1 MSTTD
6 DPAREPLPDDEDAA
20 ASAESVQEIYA
31 ALSPEALER
40 EIGAP
45 SAPVVDDA
53 LLTAQRVHV
62 VLVAHDGERWLP
74 QTLESLGRV
83 DAVLESVVAVDT
95 GSRDATAQ
103 ILAGSTMVTDVVEAE
118 RTTGFPA
125 AVSTGSARL
134 PRGDEPASE
143 WVWVLH
149 DDCAPEPTCLREL
162 LGAALAY
169 DAAVVGPKVVD
180 WAGTRL
186 LLELGVSIT
195 GSGRRYTGIEPR
207 EYDQGQHD
215 DRRDVLAVGTAGML
229 VRRDAWDALHG
240 LDPQID
246 LFRDDVDLGWR
257 ARLAGYRVVV
267 EPRAVVRHAAAA
279 ATGRRRP
286 DASRHRAALTDRR
299 NAVHVLMANA
309 SRLGV
314 AFVLARTI
322 VGTMLR
328 AFGFVI
334 GKVPAL
340 AADELVAV
348 AGALRPS
355 RLRAARRWRSGSPRT
370 GSVAGL
376 RPTLGTQLRHAL
388 ENAGML
394 LAGGSGH
401 DIGGGRRRAVT
412 IADAEGEQ
420 GRAEQVASL
429 VTRRAHYP
437 GLWLVLVTAVVTV
450 VGARQVLFAG
460 DLFGGALLPAPRSG
474 RDWWTASFA
483 GWHPVGLGSA
493 APAPPYLPVLAA
505 MSAPLLGN
513 ASLLVSVLLIGAVPA
528 SVATSWW
535 ALRGVVASTW
545 VRSWAALS
553 YGTVVLATGVV
564 AAGRVGTA
572 VVAAVAPLVVRLVSR
587 ALMADAPLRRAWAAG
602 LGVAVAAVFAPVVW
616 VVVGVAG
623 ALAALAWSRS
633 LGTALRWSVVV
644 AVPPL
649 LALPWLPELFRRP
662 QLLVTEAG
670 LTGQG
675 GELSDPSL
683 PSWAPVL
690 LAPGGP
696 GSVEAGVL
704 AGLVVL
710 AVAALLVSGSRA
722 VRGAWMLLLAAVGA
736 GIVTSRVTVGTPEG
750 EALAAGWPGPAVV
763 LAGAG
768 AVLATAVAAPT
779 LWAAATRVVRLVG
792 GGLAI
797 LTTLAALALG
807 LTGSLVDP
815 LERADP
821 VVLPVYVAEEAAGP
835 DRISTLVLSLDGSG
849 PSASVRF
856 TVLRD
861 DVPRLGDAE
870 VLDPSGDVLLAP
882 LVSDVVAGRGEFS
895 AVRLADAGIR
905 YVLVP
910 PPGDPVLVEALDG
923 QPGLLRASAPLGGAV
938 WRVDA
943 PSARVRLIA
952 GADGQVTTVPSG
964 PIEVETSIDAS
975 GATAVHLAEL
985 AEAGWKASLDG
996 VELTPTTH
1004 GEGLQAFTLPRGSGE
1019 LRIWFDSPT
1028 RSRLLVG
1035 QAVAVAVVVVLML
1048 PPARR
1053 RRDTLVGGAP

>member
-6 DPAREPLPDDEDAA
+6 EPIPEPLPDDGEAA

-40 EIGAP
+40 EIVAP
-45 SAPVVDDA
+45 SVPAVDDQ
-53 LLTAQRVHV
+53 LLGAQRVHV

-74 QTLESLGRV
+74 QSLESLQRV

-95 GSRDATAQ
+95 GSRDSSAEL
-103 ILAGSTMVTDVVEAE
+103 LAASTLVTEVVDAE

-125 AVSTGSARL
+125 AVAAGCARL
-134 PRGDEPASE
+134 PEGDEPERE

-180 WAGTRL
+180 WAGTRQ

-195 GSGRRYTGIEPR
+195 GSGRRYTGIETR

-229 VRRDAWDALHG
+229 VRRDAWDALRG

-246 LFRDDVDLGWR
+246 IFRDDVDLGWR

-279 ATGRRRP
+279 ASGRRRP
-286 DASRHRAALTDRR
+286 DASHHRAALTDRR
-299 NAVHVLMANA
+299 NAVHVLLANA
-309 SRLGV
+309 SRLGFV
-314 AFVLARTI
+314 VVLARTI

-328 AFGFVI
+328 ALGFVL

-355 RLRAARRWRSGSPRT
+355 RLRAARRWRAGSPRT

-388 ENAGML
+388 ENAGAM
-394 LAGGSGH
+394 LAGGSGQ
-401 DIGGGRRRAVT
+401 DIGSGRRRAVSMDD
-412 IADAEGEQ
+412 ADGDDGAAESL
-420 GRAEQVASL
+420 AS
-429 VTRRAHYP
+429 VETRRAPYP
-437 GLWLVLVTAVVTV
+437 GLWLVLITAVVTV

-460 DLFGGALLPAPRSG
+460 DLFGGALLPAPSSG
-474 RDWWTASFA
+474 GDWWTAALA
-483 GWHPVGLGSA
+483 GWHPVGLGSG

-505 MSAPLLGN
+505 MSVPLLGN

-535 ALRGVVASTW
+535 ALRGVVPTTW
-545 VRSWAALS
+545 VRAWAALT
-553 YGTVVLATGVV
+553 YGAVVLATGAV
-564 AAGRVGTA
+564 AAGRLGTV
-572 VVAAVAPLVVRLVSR
+572 VVAAAAPLVVRLVVR
-587 ALMADAPLRRAWAAG
+587 ALTPGAPLRRAWAAA
-602 LGVAVAAVFAPVVW
+602 LWLAATAVFAPVVW
-616 VVVGVAG
+616 VVVVVAA
-623 ALAALAWSRS
+623 ALGSLAWSRS
-633 LGTALRWSVVV
+633 GRTAVSWAVLVV
-644 AVPPL
+644 VPPL
-649 LALPWLPELFRRP
+649 LALPWLPELLRRP
-662 QLLVTEAG
+662 ELLVSEAG

-675 GELSDPSL
+675 SELSDPSL
-683 PSWAPVL
+683 PPWVPML
-690 LAPGGP
+690 LAPGGA
-696 GSVEAGVL
+696 GSVEVGVL

-710 AVAALLVSGSRA
+710 ALGALLVATSRI
-722 VRGAWMLLLAAVGA
+722 VRGAWVLLLVAVAA
-736 GIVTSRVTVGTPEG
+736 GIATSRVTVGTPQG
-750 EALAAGWPGPAVV
+750 EAVAAGWPGPAIV

-768 AVLATAVAAPT
+768 AVLATAAAVPLIRAAGARVVQLLAGGT
-779 LWAAATRVVRLVG
+779 AAA
-792 GGLAI
+792 
-797 LTTLAALALG
+797 TTLAALAFG
-807 LTGSLVDP
+807 LTGSLADP
-815 LERADP
+815 LDRGNPD
-821 VVLPVYVAEEAAGP
+821 VLPVYVAEEAASP
-835 DRISTLVLSLDGSG
+835 DRISTLVLTSEASG
-849 PSASVRF
+849 ATATVRF

-861 DVPRLGDAE
+861 DAPRLGDAE
-870 VLDPSGDVLLAP
+870 VLDPAGDALLAP
-882 LVSDVVAGRGEFS
+882 LVSDVVGSRGEVS
-895 AVRLADAGIR
+895 ATLLADAGIR

-910 PPGDPVLVEALDG
+910 PPGDAVLVEALDG
-923 QPGLLRASAPLGGAV
+923 QPGLVRASAPLGGAV

-943 PSARVRLIA
+943 PSARVRLVA
-952 GADGQVTTVPSG
+952 GSDGEVTPVPSG
-964 PIEVETSIDAS
+964 PVEVDAPIEAP

-985 AEAGWKASLDG
+985 ADPGWRASLDG
-996 VELTPTTH
+996 VALEPTTH
-1004 GEGLQAFTLPRGSGE
+1004 GTGLQAFRLTDDSGQ
-1019 LRIWFDSPT
+1019 LRIWFENPT

-1035 QAVAVAVVVVLML
+1035 QAVAAVLVVVLML

-1053 RRDTLVGGAP
+1053 RRDALVGDAP

>member
-6 DPAREPLPDDEDAA
+6 EPIPEPLPDDGEAA

-40 EIGAP
+40 DVVAP
-45 SAPVVDDA
+45 SAPAVDDQ
-53 LLTAQRVHV
+53 LLAAQTVHV

-74 QTLESLGRV
+74 QTLESLQRV
-83 DAVLESVVAVDT
+83 DAVLASVVVVDT
-95 GSRDATAQ
+95 GSRDATRE
-103 ILAGSTMVTDVVEAE
+103 ILASSTLVTDIVDAE

-125 AVSTGSARL
+125 AVAAGCARL
-134 PRGDEPASE
+134 PGGDEPERE
-143 WVWVLH
+143 WIWVLH
-149 DDCAPEPTCLREL
+149 DDCAPEPTCLRDL

-169 DAAVVGPKVVD
+169 DAALVGPKVTD

-215 DRRDVLAVGTAGML
+215 DRRDVLAVGTAAML

-279 ATGRRRP
+279 ASGRRRP
-286 DASRHRAALTDRR
+286 DASHHRAALTDRR
-299 NAVHVLMANA
+299 NAVHVLLANA

-322 VGTMLR
+322 VGTMVR
-328 AFGFVI
+328 ALGFVL

-340 AADELVAV
+340 AVDELVAV

-355 RLRAARRWRSGSPRT
+355 RLRTARRWRSGSPRT

-376 RPTLGTQLRHAL
+376 RPTLGTQMRHAL
-388 ENAGML
+388 ENAGAV

-401 DIGGGRRRAVT
+401 DIGGGRRRTGSMEDANGDDGTAEPVAAVDPRL
-412 IADAEGEQ
+412 AQ
-420 GRAEQVASL
+420 
-429 VTRRAHYP
+429 YP
-437 GLWLVLVTAVVTV
+437 GLWLVLVTSVVTI

-460 DLFGGALLPAPRSG
+460 DLFGGALLPAPSSG
-474 RDWWTASFA
+474 WDWWTAALA
-483 GWHPVGLGSA
+483 GWHPVGLGSPVA
-493 APAPPYLPVLAA
+493 APPYLPVLAA
-505 MSAPLLGN
+505 ASAPLLGN
-513 ASLLVSVLLIGAVPA
+513 ASLLVSVLLLGAVPA
-528 SVATSWW
+528 AVATSWW
-535 ALRGVVASTW
+535 ALRGVVHSTW
-545 VRSWAALS
+545 VRAWAALT
-553 YGTVVLATGVV
+553 YGAVVLATGAV
-564 AAGRVGTA
+564 AAGRIGTVA
-572 VVAAVAPLVVRLVSR
+572 VAAAAPLVVRLVSR
-587 ALMADAPLRRAWAAG
+587 ALTPGAPLRRAWAAG
-602 LGVAVAAVFAPVVW
+602 LALAVMAVFAPVVW
-616 VVVGVAG
+616 VIVIVAA
-623 ALAALAWSRS
+623 ALGSLAWSRS
-633 LGTALRWSVVV
+633 LGTALRWTVLA
-644 AVPPL
+644 AVPPVL
-649 LALPWLPELFRRP
+649 SLPWLPEVFRRP
-662 QLLVTEAG
+662 ALLVSEAG

-683 PSWAPVL
+683 PPWAPML
-690 LAPGGP
+690 LAPGGA
-696 GSVEAGVL
+696 GSVATGVL

-710 AVAALLVSGSRA
+710 ALAALVVSTSRT
-722 VRGAWMLLLAAVGA
+722 VRGAWVLLLVAVGA
-736 GIVTSRVTVGTPEG
+736 GIATSRVAVGTPEG

-768 AVLATAVAAPT
+768 AVLATATAAPSIR
-779 LWAAATRVVRLVG
+779 AAGTRVGKVAV
-792 GGLAI
+792 GGLAA
-797 LTTLAALALG
+797 LSTLAALVLG

-821 VVLPVYVAEEAAGP
+821 TILPVYVADEAASP
-835 DRISTLVLSLDGSG
+835 DRISTLVLSADGSG
-849 PSASVRF
+849 TAGSVRF
-856 TVLRD
+856 AVLRD

-870 VLDPSGDVLLAP
+870 VLDPQGDALLAP

-895 AVRLADAGIR
+895 ATRLADAGVR

-910 PPGDPVLVEALDG
+910 PPGDALLVEALDG
-923 QPGLLRASAPLGGAV
+923 QPGLVRASAPLGGAV

-943 PSARVRLIA
+943 TSARVRLLA
-952 GADGQVTTVPSG
+952 GPGDEVTTVPSG
-964 PIEVETSIDAS
+964 PIEVDAVIDAP
-975 GATAVHLAEL
+975 GATTVRLAEL
-985 AEAGWKASLDG
+985 ADPGWKATLDG

-1004 GEGLQAFTLPRGSGE
+1004 GEGLQAFTLPTDSGE
-1019 LRIWFDSPT
+1019 LRIWFENPV
-1028 RSRLLVG
+1028 RSRLLVA
-1035 QAVAVAVVVVLML
+1035 QAVAAALVVVLML

-1053 RRDTLVGGAP
+1053 RRDTLVGGAS